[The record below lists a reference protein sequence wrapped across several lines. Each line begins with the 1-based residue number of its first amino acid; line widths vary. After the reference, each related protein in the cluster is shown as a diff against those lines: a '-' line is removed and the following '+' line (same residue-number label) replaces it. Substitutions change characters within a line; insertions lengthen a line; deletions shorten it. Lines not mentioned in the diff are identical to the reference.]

1 MRSGGLEPAI
11 ASAVISPA
19 AHPVTSAG
27 PTGKGTGM
35 DGADRS
41 GRRRARSTVPRDK
54 RLDLRV
60 TQDEL
65 LELRRLAGERGISIQ
80 RMLVDDALTGRAR
93 GRGRR
98 VELDGVVID
107 SAVGELMRL
116 RGDLA
121 RAGNVAN
128 QAVREA
134 RQLDDETRKA
144 MKLSVAVEAVKEI
157 ASVTQRVR
165 STATMIGTLR

>member
-1 MRSGGLEPAI
+1 
-11 ASAVISPA
+11 
-19 AHPVTSAG
+19 
-27 PTGKGTGM
+27 M

-41 GRRRARSTVPRDK
+41 GRRRARSVVPRDK

-60 TQDEL
+60 TEEEL

-80 RMLVDDALTGRAR
+80 RMLVDDALSGRAG

-98 VELDGVVID
+98 VELNGVEID
-107 SAVGELMRL
+107 KAVGELMRL
-116 RGDLA
+116 RGELA

-144 MKLSVAVEAVKEI
+144 MKLDAAVEAVKQI
-157 ASVTQRVR
+157 ADVTERVR
-165 STATMIGTLR
+165 STATMIGRLR

>member
-1 MRSGGLEPAI
+1 VPWFWLRL
-11 ASAVISPA
+11 
-19 AHPVTSAG
+19 TSALTLA
-27 PTGKGTGM
+27 PPGKGNGM

-41 GRRRARSTVPRDK
+41 GRRRARSVVPRDK

-60 TQDEL
+60 TEEEL

-80 RMLVDDALTGRAR
+80 RMLVDDALNGRAG

-98 VELDGVVID
+98 VELNGVEID
-107 SAVGELMRL
+107 TAVGELMRL
-116 RGDLA
+116 RGELA

-134 RQLDDETRKA
+134 RQLDEETRKA

-157 ASVTQRVR
+157 AGVTERVR
-165 STATMIGTLR
+165 STATMIGRLR